1 MIERIGILGAGAWGT
16 ALALVAARAGR
27 TVTLCSHAVQHVE
40 DMNRFHENR
49 RNLPGIVFDAPV
61 TATTD
66 EERMLDEV
74 DALVLAVSAQ
84 GVGFEIARMRSA
96 YRQDLPVVVAAKGFD
111 RDSGMRLAQVVA
123 DTLPQVRPAVLSGP
137 SFAVD
142 VARGLPTAVTIAAED
157 EELALEL
164 CRAFSHAAFRPY
176 AETDIIGVE
185 IGGAVKNVLA
195 IAAGIVAGRQLG
207 ASAVAALVARGF
219 AELRRLGAALGAR
232 PDTLMGLSGLGDLVL
247 TCSSPQ
253 SRNFAYGKAIGEGTS
268 TVAPQALIERIRS
281 NAIGGADLHHPLVE
295 GVATAAVARDLASL
309 YRVEMPIVEAVAA
322 IVDGTL
328 EVDAAIAGLMS
339 RPLKFEG
346 G

>member
-27 TVTLCSHAVQHVE
+27 TVTLCSHGVQHVE
-40 DMNRFHENR
+40 DMNRYKENR
-49 RNLPGIVFDAPV
+49 RNLPGIVFDAPIL
-61 TATTD
+61 ATID
-66 EERMLDEV
+66 EERMLDA
-74 DALVLAVSAQ
+74 DAVVLAVSAQ
-84 GVGFEIARMRSA
+84 GVGFEIARVRSWYA
-96 YRQDLPVVVAAKGFD
+96 AGLPVVIAAKGFD
-111 RDSGMRLAQVVA
+111 RNSGLRLSQVVA
-123 DTLPQVRPAVLSGP
+123 DTLPQARPAVLSGP
-137 SFAVD
+137 SFAAD

-164 CRAFSHAAFRPY
+164 CHAFRHAAFRPY
-176 AETDIIGVE
+176 AETDIVGVE

-207 ASAVAALVARGF
+207 ASALAALVARGF

-232 PDTLMGLSGLGDLVL
+232 PETLMGLSGLGDLVL

-268 TVAPQALIERIRS
+268 TVAPQALIKRIWS
-281 NAIGGADLHHPLVE
+281 NAIGGADIHHPLVE
-295 GVATAAVARDLASL
+295 GVSTAAVARDLARL
-309 YRVEMPIVEAVAA
+309 YGVEMPIVEAVAA
-322 IVDGTL
+322 IIDGNL
-328 EVDAAIAGLMS
+328 EVDAAIDGLMS

-346 G
+346 R